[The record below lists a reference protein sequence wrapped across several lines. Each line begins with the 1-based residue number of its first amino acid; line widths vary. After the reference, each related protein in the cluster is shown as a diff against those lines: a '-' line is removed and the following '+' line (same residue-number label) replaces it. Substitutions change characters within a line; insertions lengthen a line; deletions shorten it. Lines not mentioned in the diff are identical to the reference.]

1 MKGYLLHLWKRVK
14 LLKKLFRLIMVE
26 TILSVSRSHTV
37 RVVQETFPHLEGS
50 AYDEMFYVFYILHAH
65 FVD

>member
-14 LLKKLFRLIMVE
+14 LLKELLRLIVVE

-37 RVVQETFPHLEGS
+37 RVVQETLPHLGWS
-50 AYDEMFYVFYILHAH
+50 ANDVISYGWKWSRSEIT
-65 FVD
+65 